1 VGSLGSDYVNS
12 GCGLWRL
19 AQLKK
24 ALPKG
29 RKLHICSMA
38 AKAEK
43 RRTFSAVG
51 EAYWLYGKAWKTWAT
66 KHVQLK
72 AADLSAR

>member
-1 VGSLGSDYVNS
+1 MRTAV
-12 GCGLWRL
+12 GCGLLAKGWRSL
-19 AQLKK
+19 TKK
-24 ALPKG
+24 PRRSGAP
-29 RKLHICSMA
+29 KLHICSMA